1 MMKKLTGFKLAAM
14 LVAVVVYFP
23 LANGM
28 VNIKKIEPSE
38 KDKEKIQS
46 FELDTGA
53 RQFLLGYSCKKG
65 ADGFKPSGNSFS
77 GLWIRAKETAG
88 NWFWKGE
95 GFFSLYLNNKNV
107 LLGAPAELSLVAQGQ
122 KGIIDA
128 KWNTKMADV
137 TVRFVF
143 RDNDDRVF
151 VEVQY
156 TPKETINTVSVKL
169 FNFAPYPYN
178 PKNNKEKII
187 EVKNIATPKRTLT
200 PAMLAQK
207 TPLEADENWLFYYT
221 TSSTGF
227 GPSAL
232 LWKGSEVKSA
242 SHQPNSYT
250 VLDLNEGVNKLHFVM
265 WVFPSSIA
273 WDQFLP
279 EFKSS
284 VSEKTN
290 KDLAEEDFQQAQ
302 KISIGGGE

>member
-1 MMKKLTGFKLAAM
+1 MKDSIKFKVATM
-14 LVAVVVYFP
+14 LLIAGIHLP

-28 VNIKKIEPSE
+28 VCVNKVEPSP
-38 KDKEKIQS
+38 KDKELTQAFGIN
-46 FELDTGA
+46 TGS
-53 RQFLLGYSCKKG
+53 RNFLLGYSCKKR

-77 GLWIRAKETAG
+77 GLWIRAKEATG

-107 LLGAPAELSLVAQGQ
+107 LLEAPAELSLVAQGQ

-128 KWNTKMADV
+128 KWNTKMADAA
-137 TVRFVF
+137 VRFVF
-143 RDNDDRVF
+143 RDNDDRIF

-156 TPKETINTVSVKL
+156 IPKETINTASVRL

-178 PKNNKEKII
+178 PKNKKEKII
-187 EVKNIATPKRTLT
+187 DVKNIDTPKRTLT
-200 PAMLAQK
+200 PAMLAHK

-232 LWKGSEVKSA
+232 LWKASEVKSA
-242 SHQPNSYT
+242 SHQPDNYT
-250 VLDLNEGVNKLHFVM
+250 VLDFNEGVNKLHFVM
-265 WVFPSSIA
+265 WIFPSSIV
-273 WDQFLP
+273 WNQYLP
-279 EFKSS
+279 EFKNSI
-284 VSEKTN
+284 SEKTN